1 MLARM
6 FGVATAARENN
17 SPQQPALAFARG
29 RVTVNRTATEAQKK
43 NAALASGQYDR
54 ARRIIS
60 NGFLAQVGTSE
71 VAQLAPPLKAAGGRR
86 RRIPPQTSETQ
97 ASRAKIVECRRST
110 RQKGRKLGLTVQF
123 RVQFLDVSAT
133 IIREGADGISRA
145 RQLLGMARCQRIWPA
160 GFDGSMSAAAP
171 ARRFS
176 TSRLTARIF
185 GS

>member
-1 MLARM
+1 
-6 FGVATAARENN
+6 
-17 SPQQPALAFARG
+17 
-29 RVTVNRTATEAQKK
+29 
-43 NAALASGQYDR
+43 
-54 ARRIIS
+54 
-60 NGFLAQVGTSE
+60 
-71 VAQLAPPLKAAGGRR
+71 
-86 RRIPPQTSETQ
+86 
-97 ASRAKIVECRRST
+97 
-110 RQKGRKLGLTVQF
+110 VQF